1 MNTANHAHE
10 KRTTARLTGFW
21 YLLIAVSGIVGF
33 MILHPQLFISDDP
46 VATLAN
52 LKGKQ
57 GLLHLRLVMEL
68 LIVTS
73 QALAAVWFYK
83 LFKPYNDGAAW
94 ALGAWGMVNA
104 VVIMVSAIAMG
115 AMISTASST
124 GVDEQQKLTV
134 VFALGQIVS
143 HAWGVGG
150 IFFGLWL
157 MPMGYIVIKYQC
169 MPLWLGRVL
178 ILGGIGYILM
188 TFLHYA
194 GVTGDW
200 LQALVLPAS
209 IGEFWMVGY
218 LLIYGIR
225 KSD

>member
-1 MNTANHAHE
+1 MNTAYHAGE
-10 KRTTARLTGFW
+10 RRTTARITGIW
-21 YLLIAVSGIVGF
+21 YLLIALSGMIGF
-33 MILHPQLFISDDP
+33 MVLHPQIFVTDDP

-57 GLLHLRLVMEL
+57 NLAQIRVVMEL

-83 LFKPYNDGAAW
+83 LFKPFNDGAAW
-94 ALGAWGMVNA
+94 ALGVWGIVNA

-115 AMISTASST
+115 AMLSATSSS
-124 GVDEQQKLTV
+124 GIDNQQKLTV
-134 VFALGQIVS
+134 IFALGQIVS
-143 HAWGVGG
+143 HAWSVGG

-157 MPMGYIVIKYQC
+157 LPMGYVVIKYQC
-169 MPLWLGRVL
+169 MPLWLGRIL

-194 GVTGDW
+194 GVKGNW

-218 LLIYGIR
+218 LLIYGLR
-225 KSD
+225 PAK